1 MTFLVFL
8 QLNLFFFFLCIEL
21 RALTQLI
28 IHIKET
34 KLWKRGKKKKISIH
48 YRDQKENA
56 NDDMALLRLEK
67 NSI

>member
-1 MTFLVFL
+1 M
-8 QLNLFFFFLCIEL
+8 EE
-21 RALTQLI
+21 R
-28 IHIKET
+28 E
-34 KLWKRGKKKKISIH
+34 KKKKKSIH